1 MEANLTVSTVTD
13 SPETPVQ
20 PSGVSARYEGLRP
33 DDLIRAFRLM
43 HTARRLDDREV
54 ALKRQNRIFFQISG
68 AGHEAAQVAAA
79 FALEP
84 AQDWFYLYYR
94 DRALCLALGVTPLEM
109 LEQAVG
115 AASDPAS
122 GGRQMPSHWGHKSYN
137 IVSVSSPT
145 GTQFLQA
152 VGSAEASR
160 YRDPH
165 TSEVTLV
172 TSGEG
177 ATSEGEF
184 WEALNAACLKK
195 LPVVFL
201 VEDNGYAIS
210 VPIEA
215 QTAGGNV
222 LRLTEGF
229 PGLFRQEVDGTD
241 FLASYAAMKA
251 AVAYCREGRGPA
263 LVLAHVIRP
272 YSHSLSDDERLYK
285 APEER
290 RAEAE
295 RDPVIRFPQ
304 FLVEQGILD
313 RHALQVITHEIDEEV
328 HEATSQAL
336 LAGAPPPESAM
347 LHLYS
352 ETNDPTSEK
361 YASAPHF
368 SGQPMTMVDL
378 INATIREEMRRNPDI
393 LVFGEDV
400 ADCTRQ
406 DALRECKGKGGV
418 FKATHGLQ
426 IEFGPERSFNT
437 PLAEAAIVGRA
448 IGMATRG
455 LKPIAEIQF
464 FDYIWPAMMQL
475 RDELATLRWRS
486 NGTFSCPAV
495 IRVPIGGYLNGGAIY
510 HSQCGESIFAHCP
523 GLRIVMPSNALD
535 ACGLLRTAIR
545 SDDPVLFLEHKKLY
559 REPYNR
565 SPHPG
570 EDFTIPFGKA
580 KIVKPGENLTVVTYG
595 ALVQKALAAVT
606 QVERKNPRVTV
617 ELIDLRTLAPYDW
630 ETVSASVEK
639 TSRVM
644 VAHEDTLS
652 WGYGAEIAARIA
664 SDLFDKLDA
673 PVKRVGALDTWVGY
687 HPGLEAAIL
696 PQADDLTVE
705 MERLL
710 NY

>member
-1 MEANLTVSTVTD
+1 LRSIGEANLTVSTIN
-13 SPETPVQ
+13 Q
-20 PSGVSARYEGLRP
+20 PQASRVSARYEGLQP

-43 HTARRLDDREV
+43 HIARRLDDREV
-54 ALKRQNRIFFQISG
+54 ALKRQNRIYFQISG
-68 AGHEAAQVAAA
+68 AGHEAIQVAAA
-79 FALEP
+79 FALRP
-84 AQDWFYLYYR
+84 KHDWFYLYYR
-94 DRALCLALGVTPLEM
+94 DRAVCLGLGVTPLEM

-115 AASDPAS
+115 AESDPAS
-122 GGRQMPSHWGHKSYN
+122 GGRQMPSHWGHQSYN
-137 IVSVSSPT
+137 IVSTSSPT

-152 VGSAEASR
+152 VGCAEASR
-160 YRDPH
+160 YRDPK
-165 TSEVTLV
+165 TDEVTLV

-184 WEALNAACLKK
+184 WEALNAACLHS
-195 LPVVFL
+195 LPLIFL

-215 QTAGGNV
+215 QTAGGSV
-222 LRLTEGF
+222 SRLTEGF
-229 PGLFRQEVDGTD
+229 PGLFRQEVDGLD
-241 FLASYAAMKA
+241 FLASYSAMKA

-263 LVLAHVIRP
+263 LVHAHVIRP
-272 YSHSLSDDERLYK
+272 YSHSLSDDERLYRST
-285 APEER
+285 EER

-295 RDPVIRFPQ
+295 RDPVIRFPK
-304 FLVEQGILD
+304 FLVDEGILD
-313 RHALQVITHEIDEEV
+313 RHALQRIAHEIDEEV
-328 HEATSQAL
+328 HDATSQAL
-336 LAGAPPPESAM
+336 LAEPPAPETAM
-347 LHLYS
+347 AHLYS
-352 ETNDPTSEK
+352 ESVDPTSDDFARE
-361 YASAPHF
+361 PHF
-368 SGQPMTMVDL
+368 RGQPMTMVDL
-378 INATIREEMRRNPDI
+378 INATLREEMRHNPDV

-400 ADCTRQ
+400 ADCTRER
-406 DALRECKGKGGV
+406 ALQECKGKGGV

-426 IEFGPERSFNT
+426 IEFGSSRSFNT
-437 PLAEAAIVGRA
+437 PLAEAGIVGRA
-448 IGMATRG
+448 IGMAARG
-455 LKPIAEIQF
+455 LKPVAEIQF

-475 RDELATLRWRS
+475 RDELGTMRWRS

-510 HSQCGESIFAHCP
+510 HSQCGESIFTHCP
-523 GLRIVMPSNALD
+523 GLRVVMPSNALD

-570 EDFTIPFGKA
+570 EDYTIPFGRA
-580 KIVKPGENLTVVTYG
+580 KIVKPGENLTVITYG
-595 ALVQKALAAVT
+595 AIVQKALLAAT

-617 ELIDLRTLAPYDW
+617 EIVDLRTLAPYDW
-630 ETVSASVEK
+630 ETIAASVEK
-639 TSRVM
+639 TSRVI

-664 SDLFDKLDA
+664 SDLFEKLDA
-673 PVKRVGALDTWVGY
+673 PVKRVGALDTWIGY
-687 HPGLEAAIL
+687 HPQLESAIL
-696 PQADDLTVE
+696 PQTEGLAVE